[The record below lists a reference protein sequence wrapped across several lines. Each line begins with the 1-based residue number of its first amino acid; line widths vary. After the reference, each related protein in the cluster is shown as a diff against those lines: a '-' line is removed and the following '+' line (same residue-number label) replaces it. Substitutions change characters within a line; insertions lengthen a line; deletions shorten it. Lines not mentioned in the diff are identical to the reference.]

1 MARNKLI
8 IYLQHLCVRDCG
20 KLIARYAPKWSGG
33 NIVDESQSKVTIV
46 FMLL

>member
-20 KLIARYAPKWSGG
+20 MHKNGAVATLSMRA
-33 NIVDESQSKVTIV
+33 KVTIV
-46 FMLL
+46 LMLL